1 MIENMLVVANSQM
14 PLKIEE
20 ALWDGTVF
28 QINGGEFW
36 SFVTLGA
43 WRLSSLE
50 SVICG
55 CYDLNSHDVVKT
67 LIGQSVVKIEMQ
79 EKLLRIDPT
88 FILSNG
94 LRLEIFSTDT
104 YESWT
109 FRVNGSGLYI
119 GTPGEPSIFENN
131 I

>member
-20 ALWDGTVF
+20 ALWDGTTF
-28 QINGGEFW
+28 HIYSENW
-36 SFVTLGA
+36 SFETLGA

-50 SVICG
+50 KVICG
-55 CYDLNSHDVVKT
+55 CYDLNSEEVVKK
-67 LIGQSVVKIEMQ
+67 LVGQSVIKIEMQ

-109 FRVNGSGLYI
+109 FEVNESGLYI
-119 GTPGEPSIFENN
+119 GTGCVI
-131 I
+131 